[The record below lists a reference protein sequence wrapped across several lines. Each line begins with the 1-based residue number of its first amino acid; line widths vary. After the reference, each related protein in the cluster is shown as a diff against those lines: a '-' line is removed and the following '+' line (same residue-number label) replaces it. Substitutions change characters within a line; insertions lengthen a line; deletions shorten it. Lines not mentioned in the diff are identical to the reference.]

1 MATDRRTAATVM
13 ATNSSIKLRPVSCCL
28 SWPAPQRA
36 RTDAVCIAAARRPAI
51 GATVTMSMDSIQPP
65 LPKLVCLPSEVTHSI
80 GRTTPWAYN
89 AFSCLVE
96 YGVVQDAALAA
107 IARTLHGRI
116 SAFECAARSG
126 FAVPGFRL
134 VPLGVGLLA
143 QVAVSAGTRALS

>member
-96 YGVVQDAALAA
+96 YGVVQDAALA
-107 IARTLHGRI
+107 RSEERRVGN
-116 SAFECAARSG
+116 ECCSTCRYRWS
-126 FAVPGFRL
+126 
-134 VPLGVGLLA
+134 
-143 QVAVSAGTRALS
+143 QCHQKKKQKNN